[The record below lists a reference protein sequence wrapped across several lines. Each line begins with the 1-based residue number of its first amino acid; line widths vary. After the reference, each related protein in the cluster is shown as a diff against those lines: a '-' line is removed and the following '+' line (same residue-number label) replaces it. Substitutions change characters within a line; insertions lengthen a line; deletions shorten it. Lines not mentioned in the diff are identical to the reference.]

1 MPHKILGQI
10 HSKNLF
16 TVYLRFKFNWI
27 FYILPGSPRNN
38 EENIKALEA

>member
-1 MPHKILGQI
+1 MPHKILGHI

-16 TVYLRFKFNWI
+16 AVYLRFKFNWI
-27 FYILPGSPRNN
+27 FYTLPDSPRNN

>member
-10 HSKNLF
+10 HSKTLF

-27 FYILPGSPRNN
+27 FYILTGSPRNN